1 MISGA
6 WTSTPRGKPRSCQD
20 AGPRSPQL
28 SIWSAGS
35 SERSNL
41 GPTGAAGLRGGD
53 TGVGKGVEGSFDTRN
68 LENVVEIV
76 EHLHLREP

>member
-1 MISGA
+1 M
-6 WTSTPRGKPRSCQD
+6 
-20 AGPRSPQL
+20 
-28 SIWSAGS
+28 
-35 SERSNL
+35 
-41 GPTGAAGLRGGD
+41 GAAGLRGGD